1 MSVSLGRKSKCHVCA
16 DPRRTVTGRTS
27 AFWEQGKG
35 HSDICI
41 PAYLGKAALGKDFGS
56 PGTQCFI
63 YDKLHE
69 IFTFSTDQIRVN
81 RNGGRCKLQHGN
93 QQPKGCCLEEMP
105 MSPRCP
111 CDEPLHGSWTR
122 WDLVSRKQGSPSVL
136 RFLLEQFY
144 SQQN

>member
-1 MSVSLGRKSKCHVCA
+1 MSVQTLEGQSQDGPVHSGSKGRG
-16 DPRRTVTGRTS
+16 TVTSASLPILEKLLWARTLEVLGLSVLFMTSCMKYSPS
-27 AFWEQGKG
+27 ALTLF
-35 HSDICI
+35 
-41 PAYLGKAALGKDFGS
+41 
-56 PGTQCFI
+56 
-63 YDKLHE
+63 
-69 IFTFSTDQIRVN
+69 QIRVN